1 MLKDLCVCHNFV
13 CIYTSKLDSVYSG
26 DYCLLNSAYRR
37 TTENDAPHIVNIA
50 VRDVMTCYCCV
61 LNVDLHNNSKS
72 RNVWGCDINRTITF
86 LSVRMSTCGYVDVSV
101 PPPQSFFVND
111 ESLLSIVACS

>member
-1 MLKDLCVCHNFV
+1 MCVIILYI

-61 LNVDLHNNSKS
+61 LNVDPNTNSKS
-72 RNVWGCDINRTITF
+72 RNV
-86 LSVRMSTCGYVDVSV
+86 
-101 PPPQSFFVND
+101 
-111 ESLLSIVACS
+111 